1 MSKDFKNENPAMA
14 FISKKPQETE
24 SVRENAG
31 FEQNRPPRGY
41 RIDPRYIETKSKRVG
56 VLMQPS
62 VFERLKEF
70 AFEKHISVNEAI
82 NEAVQQYLKLKG

>member
-24 SVRENAG
+24 SVHENAD
-31 FEQNRPPRGY
+31 FEQNKPPKGY
-41 RIDPRYIETKSKRVG
+41 KIDPRYIETKSKRVG

-62 VFERLKEF
+62 VFDRLKEF
-70 AFEKHISVNEAI
+70 ACEKRMSVNEAI
-82 NEAVQQYLKLKG
+82 NEAVLRYLEA